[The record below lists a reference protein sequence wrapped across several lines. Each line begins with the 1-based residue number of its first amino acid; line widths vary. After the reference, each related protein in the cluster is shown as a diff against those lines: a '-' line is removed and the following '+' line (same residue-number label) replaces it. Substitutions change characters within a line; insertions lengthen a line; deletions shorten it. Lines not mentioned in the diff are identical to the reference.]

1 MLSPETLLLIG
12 AAFHLGIAVFHMFF
26 ARIFGWSA
34 ALPALGFINR
44 QLMPVMNHC
53 LTFGFLAVAFLS
65 VAYRGELLSSA
76 LGHAVLGAIALFWV
90 WRAVLQVLFFR
101 LRHWVS
107 FVFLVLFAG
116 GAALYGYA
124 YAIALLGSG
133 VSHAAS

>member
-1 MLSPETLLLIG
+1 MLAAETLLQIG

-26 ARIFGWSA
+26 ARIFGWSEG
-34 ALPALGFINR
+34 LSHLRFINR

-65 VAYRGELLSSA
+65 VAFRGELLSSS
-76 LGHAVLGAIALFWV
+76 LGHAVLGLVALFWV

-107 FVFLVLFAG
+107 VAFLFVFAG

-124 YAIALLGSG
+124 YAIAP
-133 VSHAAS
+133 